1 MFEDKKA
8 SKISSATGR
17 NIRTALCPL
26 KSTTLMQDAGDSDQ
40 WIVDD
45 NLAFSKDRT
54 VSRLTEMESREYL
67 MSHARKHVPCLVLAL
82 EEEGGAEKSKK
93 ETVLEAATA

>member
-1 MFEDKKA
+1 MLPKGAFEVHD
-8 SKISSATGR
+8 TVDF
-17 NIRTALCPL
+17 
-26 KSTTLMQDAGDSDQ
+26 MQDAQDSDQ
-40 WIVDD
+40 YIVDD

-67 MSHARKHVPCLVLAL
+67 MSHARNHVPCLVLAL

-93 ETVLEAATA
+93 EPVLEAATA

>member
-1 MFEDKKA
+1 MFA
-8 SKISSATGR
+8 SLGCGNPHASIERLLALQDTG
-17 NIRTALCPL
+17 N
-26 KSTTLMQDAGDSDQ
+26 SDQ

-54 VSRLTEMESREYL
+54 ISRLTEMESREYL

-82 EEEGGAEKSKK
+82 EEEGGAEKNQK
-93 ETVLEAATA
+93 EVQLEAATA